1 MTNDTL
7 SSDVAANFRR
17 RAALIDTTTVER
29 IAAAVSDA
37 RPRSRRG
44 LGIAGSAAGAAGV
57 GGIVIAAV
65 TLSGS
70 TPAFAGWTASPSSAT
85 TADTTSAAA
94 ACSSQLASLP
104 GGPGSVTWSP
114 TATDVRGPYVLEE
127 LASGSLSATCLT
139 GPTLTSVSLGS
150 GDGAASS
157 TGTPGGGDP
166 GGTSS
171 TTNYDPGDALTELT
185 LTSLNTQG
193 GVPFDTLEGTV
204 ASGVTAVSL
213 VLSDG
218 ESVEAT
224 VSGGLVLA
232 WWPSGDKPV
241 SAQVST
247 ASGTT
252 TQSLG
257 TFGPGPGAIV
267 HGNRASGAPDPGHM
281 STNESPNPHPPAQ
294 GGSSS

>member
-7 SSDVAANFRR
+7 RSDVAARFRQ
-17 RAALIDTTTVER
+17 RAALIDPATVER

-44 LGIAGSAAGAAGV
+44 LGIAGSAAGTAGV

-70 TPAFAGWTASPSSAT
+70 TPAFAGWTASPSSVT
-85 TADTTSAAA
+85 TAGATSATA
-94 ACSSQLASLP
+94 ACASQLASMP
-104 GGPGSVTWSP
+104 GGPGDVRWTP
-114 TATDVRGPYVLEE
+114 TVTDVRGPYVLEE

-150 GDGAASS
+150 GGGSASS
-157 TGTPGGGDP
+157 TGASGGGDP

-171 TTNYDPGDALTELT
+171 TTNYGPGDALTALT
-185 LTSLNTQG
+185 LSSLNTQDG
-193 GVPFDTLEGTV
+193 TPFDTLEGTV
-204 ASGVTAVSL
+204 APGVTAVSL

-218 ESVEAT
+218 ESVQAT

-232 WWPSGDKPV
+232 WWPSGSKPLTALV
-241 SAQVST
+241 TT

-267 HGNRASGAPDPGHM
+267 HGNNASGASGPGQTA
-281 STNESPNPHPPAQ
+281 TNESLNPHPPAQ